1 MDKIFGGATSENRV
15 ETGREMNVGIYDAD
29 LMQEFENKLKGR
41 IDELRSEENT
51 ALMDG
56 NESVSKELKS
66 KRMLCEAELR
76 TLNLVKYNF
85 KGEFV
90 YD

>member
-1 MDKIFGGATSENRV
+1 MDKLFSKKKA

-41 IDELRSEENT
+41 IEELRSEENT
-51 ALMDG
+51 ALMHG
-56 NESVSKELKS
+56 NEAVSNELKI

-76 TLNLVKYNF
+76 TLNLVKNNF
-85 KGEFV
+85 EGEFV